1 MSMTVSPGAAIP
13 MCVSQSEQA
22 VGVQAQAGDVRGREP
37 IVIAEATAADL
48 EVLYQ
53 MSVALAM
60 YERKSAAEILLTRE
74 KLAKWAFGPNKV
86 FSALIARKGG
96 QPVGMAVY
104 YYAYAGSVGAPIL
117 YCEDLFVERLH
128 RGRGVATLMLKE
140 LVLRASKVGCCR
152 VQGAVFNW
160 NESAAACY
168 EKLGAQ
174 IRRDL
179 HQVRLESSKFSRFL
193 ENADAYV

>member
-1 MSMTVSPGAAIP
+1 MSMTVLPGTVMP
-13 MCVSQSEQA
+13 MCVQQSNDEDSGVA
-22 VGVQAQAGDVRGREP
+22 VDAGGVRGFEA
-37 IVIAEATAADL
+37 IEIAEATVADL
-48 EVLYQ
+48 EVIYQ

-60 YERKSAAEILLTRE
+60 YERKSAGEILLTRQ

-104 YYAYAGSVGAPIL
+104 YYAYAGSLGAPIL
-117 YCEDLFVERLH
+117 YIEDLFVERLY
-128 RGRGVATLMLKE
+128 RGRGVATSMLRA
-140 LVLRASKVGCCR
+140 LVLKASEFGCCR

-160 NESAAACY
+160 NENAAACY

-179 HQVRLESSKFSRFL
+179 HQVRLESSRFSRFL
-193 ENADAYV
+193 KNDYV